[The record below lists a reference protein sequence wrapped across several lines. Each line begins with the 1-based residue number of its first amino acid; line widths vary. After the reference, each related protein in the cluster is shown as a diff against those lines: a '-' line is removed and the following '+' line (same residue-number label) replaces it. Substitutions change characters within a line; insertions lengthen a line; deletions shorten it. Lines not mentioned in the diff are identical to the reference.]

1 MQHLRFDNTHF
12 ITDAWGWTS
21 QRRRGG
27 RILWVWGFYKRFWS
41 KLWRCWRRKT
51 ENLWKAVPYEGLQ
64 QYGIRMLC
72 IILSMVYQSTPDI
85 SHHDTSF
92 HSCYQLTVCHPTNTD
107 LGMLVAMVWICL
119 WAWHLFWSVDSDLVD
134 CWMLGLWLCR
144 SCATNEYVWVT
155 PMFWPRHFSE
165 GLSDITITI

>member
-64 QYGIRMLC
+64 QCGIRMLC

-92 HSCYQLTVCHPTNTD
+92 HSCYQLTVCHPTNID
-107 LGMLVAMVWICL
+107 LGMLVASLPRLVSGPGL
-119 WAWHLFWSVDSDLVD
+119 NLFMSMTFVLIS
-134 CWMLGLWLCR
+134 WLR
-144 SCATNEYVWVT
+144 PGW
-155 PMFWPRHFSE
+155 
-165 GLSDITITI
+165 LLTIRFMSL